1 MSNIHTEEEDYT
13 PIPGIDE
20 ENDSVNRIEK
30 ANKVK
35 FSDLLALSLK
45 YWYWIVLSVI
55 VFVGLGW
62 LMIKK
67 TVPMYTQSTSILMRD
82 DAEGS
87 GTGSSTLSLKEL
99 GLNTTS
105 TVIEDEME
113 ALRSPDLMAQVV
125 VALGLQTQYYEVG
138 TFHNTLL
145 YGGNIPLKVSF
156 PDMNPEEY
164 ASMKVKI
171 NRNEDITVEYLKIEE
186 NDFSINPQQ
195 RLTFGD
201 AINSPAGKIVFQKTP
216 FFKKGTE
223 YEIIVNHTGLE
234 TTAESLAAE
243 LEIEMK
249 DDKHSN
255 VVFLTCTDQNRQR
268 ADDILNTLL
277 KCYNQNWLEARAE
290 VVAATSEFISQRLAD
305 VEQELSGVDNS
316 ISNYKSSNMVPD
328 VTHTAKMYMEESS
341 ELNAQILS
349 YNNQLQMARYL
360 KNYISNE
367 GRFQVLPV
375 NSGLKDTH
383 IEQLVTEYNT
393 LVMQRNSY
401 LSNTS
406 ESNPLVVD
414 IDSRLAA
421 LRRSIISS
429 IDNAIVSL
437 STTIN
442 NMERQEKTNTARVS
456 ETPKQAK
463 FLLSAERK
471 QKVQESLYVFL
482 LQKREENEL
491 SQTLFSVNTKMLR
504 KPSGSKLP
512 MSPNRGRIYIIAFVL
527 GLAVPV
533 GVIYLNENGN
543 TKVRGRK
550 DLEMLSTPIVGEIPE
565 WKSRLRRK
573 SASGKMGG
581 KKATKEEAKHHIKGI
596 VVQDGNRDLINEAIR
611 VMRSNI
617 TRMTAADKSSVIMV
631 TSFNPGSG
639 KTFLTMNLGVSLALK
654 GHKILVID
662 GDLRRASLSKF
673 ANSPKKGMADYLS
686 GAVKDVND
694 VIKKNVGAEGLDML
708 PVGVIPPNPTELL
721 ESDSFAEMMKK
732 LRDEYRYI
740 LIDCPPGEMLAD
752 AQIIADFSDRTL
764 FVMRVGVFERS
775 MLKELERLYVTKK
788 YPAIMTA
795 LNGAVVGDK
804 YGYSYSYGYGYNR

>member
-1 MSNIHTEEEDYT
+1 MSNIHIEEEDYT

-20 ENDSVNRIEK
+20 ENDSVNRIAK
-30 ANKVK
+30 ANTVK

-55 VFVGLGW
+55 VFVALGW
-62 LMIKK
+62 LMIKR

-113 ALRSPDLMAQVV
+113 AMRSPDMMAQVV

-138 TFHNTLL
+138 SFHNTLL
-145 YGGNIPLKVSF
+145 YGGNIPIKVSF
-156 PDMNPEEY
+156 PDMNPEEN

-171 NRNEDITVEYLKIEE
+171 SRNEDITIEDLKIEE
-186 NDFSINPQQ
+186 NDFSVNPQQ

-216 FFKKGTE
+216 FFKKGKE
-223 YEIIVNHTGLE
+223 YEIIVSHTGLE
-234 TTAESLAAE
+234 STAEFLAAE

-249 DDKHSN
+249 DEKHSN

-290 VVAATSEFISQRLAD
+290 VVAATSEFITQRLAD

-328 VTHTAKMYMEESS
+328 VAHTAKMYMEESS
-341 ELNAQILS
+341 ELNAQILN
-349 YNNQLQMARYL
+349 YNNQLQMAKYL

-367 GRFQVLPV
+367 GKFQVLPV
-375 NSGLKDTH
+375 NSGLTDTH
-383 IEQLVTEYNT
+383 IEQLATEYNT

-442 NMERQEKTNTARVS
+442 NMERKEKTNTARVS

-512 MSPNRGRIYIIAFVL
+512 TSPNRGRIYIIAFVL
-527 GLAVPV
+527 GLVVPV
-533 GVIYLNENGN
+533 GVIYLNETGN

-565 WKSRLRRK
+565 WKRSLRRK

-581 KKATKEEAKHHIKGI
+581 KKASKEEAKHHIKGI

-673 ANSPKKGMADYLS
+673 AGSPKKGIADYLS

-708 PVGVIPPNPTELL
+708 PVGAIPPNPTELL
-721 ESDSFAEMMKK
+721 ESDRFAELMKK
-732 LRDEYRYI
+732 LREEYRYI
-740 LIDCPPGEMLAD
+740 FIDCPPGEMMAD

-788 YPAIMTA
+788 YPAIMTV